1 MDPFAV
7 PRATFEL
14 SMRLATLPFEIG
26 AKMLGARNDDEPGEE
41 RPPRSTPSR
50 RRSSA
55 STRSRSQTS
64 TRKRDGGQT
73 KRRSTRSTQQRR
85 RSQTEAAKRTMRSD
99 GERKS
104 QRRSSGASSPRKT
117 QRQRNGASSE
127 RQAQR
132 AASPG
137 RTDVPVATPE
147 PATPSDAAVVAAH
160 IEPAPHIWS
169 PTPAAPEP
177 PTPTDAAI
185 AAALRGT
192 AEVQEGAEAAA
203 QAATQGSSVT
213 ETPRRASSGL
223 VGDRGSRRAG
233 SRARG
238 GRRPEHPL

>member
-14 SMRLATLPFEIG
+14 SMRLAALPLVIG

-41 RPPRSTPSR
+41 PRPAAPE
-50 RRSSA
+50 RRSRECERPKPQPTSA
-55 STRSRSQTS
+55 RE
-64 TRKRDGGQT
+64 RDSGQT
-73 KRRSTRSTQQRR
+73 KRGSTRSSQQRR
-85 RSQTEAAKRTMRSD
+85 RAQTEAAKRTTGSD

-117 QRQRNGASSE
+117 QRQSDGASSE

-137 RTDVPVATPE
+137 RTDVPGATPE
-147 PATPSDAAVVAAH
+147 SARPSDAAVVAAH
-160 IEPAPHIWS
+160 VEPAPHVWS

-192 AEVQEGAEAAA
+192 AEVQEGAEAA
-203 QAATQGSSVT
+203 TQDSSGT
-213 ETPRRASSGL
+213 ETADAQVRERVEAAAESTRSERSATGPE
-223 VGDRGSRRAG
+223 
-233 SRARG
+233 
-238 GRRPEHPL
+238 RPSATE